1 MVPAPLEALSMPDE
15 SPNPNDTGAKP
26 APLKSEAVKRLL
38 SRRKGATVDEI
49 RAATAWQ
56 PHSVRAHLSGL
67 RKRGSNITRDERRD
81 GSKAY
86 RLLKAPAAAAGDQWP
101 QGC

>member
-1 MVPAPLEALSMPDE
+1 MTDQ
-15 SPNPNDTGAKP
+15 SPIPNDAGAKP

-38 SRRKGATVDEI
+38 SRRNGATVDEI

-67 RKRGSNITRDERRD
+67 RKKGSNVTREARRD

-86 RLLKAPAAAAGDQWP
+86 RLVKAPVAPSGDQ
-101 QGC
+101 